1 MNRTIQDMVRTMLS
15 HAVLPHAFWA
25 EDVMT
30 AVHLINR
37 SPNRSLGGGIPQQ
50 AWPGKPPSYV
60 HLRVFGCEAFV
71 QIHKEEHNKL
81 EPKSCKCIFLGY
93 GDGGEMRYR
102 LWDPEKKKSTQ

>member
-1 MNRTIQDMVRTMLS
+1 MSKAFQAFCDSKGIKRELSTPYNPPQNEVVERMNQIIQDRVHTMLS
-15 HAVLPHAFWA
+15 HVALPH
-25 EDVMT
+25 
-30 AVHLINR
+30 
-37 SPNRSLGGGIPQQ
+37 G
-50 AWPGKPPSYV
+50 
-60 HLRVFGCEAFV
+60 FV